1 MMQPRTTHLSP
12 LSPLIALARAQLNV
26 QMRNW
31 RYTAATLFTP
41 MFLLVLF
48 KLTMEANAASMLPL
62 LVGFGVMYS
71 GQTLGLILI
80 TWRAN
85 RVFTRFAATPAPISH
100 LLFATVIVQLIVFL
114 LQSILL
120 LLAGIMLYDVRIT
133 VTDLPM
139 VLAILSVGCLT
150 FLGFGALLAA
160 FANKPDTLSLIYVFT
175 LLPMIFLGGSVFVIP
190 GLGDIG
196 RWLPPTLL
204 THALNPYFG
213 FGELDSSQIAG
224 NLATLLAYS
233 GIFTAI
239 AARFFQTGE

>member
-1 MMQPRTTHLSP
+1 MQPRTIQLLP

-48 KLTMEANAASMLPL
+48 KLTMGTGAASMTPF

-80 TWRAN
+80 TWRTN

-120 LLAGIMLYDVRIT
+120 LITGILLYNMQIAA
-133 VTDLPM
+133 TDLPM
-139 VLAILSVGCLT
+139 ILAILSIGCLT
-150 FLGFGALLAA
+150 FLGFGALIAA
-160 FANKPDTLSLIYVFT
+160 FASKPDTFSLIYVFT
-175 LLPMIFLGGSVFVIP
+175 LLPMIFLGGSVFAIP
-190 GLGDIG
+190 GLGEIG
-196 RWLPPTLL
+196 RWLPTTLL
-204 THALNPYFG
+204 THTLNPYFG
-213 FGELDSSQIAG
+213 FGEVDSGQIAG
-224 NLATLLAYS
+224 NLAALLVYS

-239 AARFFQTGE
+239 AVRFFQTGE